1 MTDLLT
7 YRPVGGELRVT
18 GALGAA
24 LIVQTALALVW
35 AGAAAERIT
44 QLERRVGNT
53 DVIIERT
60 ARLEEQARAM
70 RASLQ
75 RIEAKL
81 DQKGME

>member
-1 MTDLLT
+1 MTDFLT

-18 GALGAA
+18 VALGAA
-24 LIVQTALALVW
+24 IIVQTALGLVW

-53 DVIIERT
+53 DVVIERT
-60 ARLEEQARAM
+60 ARLEEQVRAM